1 MTSPDA
7 SPTVLIAEDEP
18 LIRAEIVRLIGLC
31 WPGAQ
36 IVAVAAEGAEA
47 LALWRAHRPQVLF
60 LDIQMP
66 EMTGL
71 EVAQQLVTELDGV
84 PVPHLVFITAY
95 NEHAVAAF
103 DAGAIDYLLK
113 PVKEERLRQ
122 CIARL
127 EGRLG
132 LGAGSGLG
140 LGLGNSTPDLRQGMS
155 QLLRQLQTALQQ
167 NAPREKEPLRWL
179 SATVGQQIKLIAV
192 DDVLFFQSDNKYTR
206 VVTASYEA
214 FIRKTMKELLAE
226 LDGKLF
232 AQVHRSTI
240 VNLRSVDS
248 VVREPDGKGSIRL
261 KGSTEALAV
270 SAAHMGLFRE

>member
-1 MTSPDA
+1 MTSPHA

-18 LIRAEIVRLIGLC
+18 LIRAEIVRLISLC
-31 WPGAQ
+31 WPSAQ
-36 IVAVAAEGAEA
+36 IVAVAAEGTEA
-47 LALWRAHRPQVLF
+47 LTLWRVHRPQVLF

-84 PVPHLVFITAY
+84 PAPHLVFITAY

-127 EGRLG
+127 EGRWG
-132 LGAGSGLG
+132 LGAGT
-140 LGLGNSTPDLRQGMS
+140 GLGNSTPDLRQGMS
-155 QLLRQLQTALQQ
+155 QLLHQLQTALQQ

-214 FIRKTMKELLAE
+214 LIRKTMKELLAE

-240 VNLRSVDS
+240 VNLRAVDS
-248 VVREPDGKGSIRL
+248 VVREADGKGSIRL
-261 KGSTEALAV
+261 KGSSEALAV
-270 SAAHMGLFRE
+270 SAAQMGLFRE

>member
-1 MTSPDA
+1 MTNPDA

-31 WPGAQ
+31 WPSAQ

-132 LGAGSGLG
+132 LG
-140 LGLGNSTPDLRQGMS
+140 LGNSTPDLRQGMS
-155 QLLRQLQTALQQ
+155 HLLLQLQTALQQ

-214 FIRKTMKELLAE
+214 FIRKTMKELLSE

-240 VNLRSVDS
+240 VNLRAVDS
-248 VVREPDGKGSIRL
+248 VVREADGKGSIRL